1 MDVLFRP
8 GILFPVSIIIFA
20 ATLVLVLKKPRNVGI
35 GYVAMAGAV
44 ASLALGTIDLESVLI
59 VWGIV
64 WNATFTFIAIIIIS
78 LLFDEAGV
86 FKYAALKIAR
96 FAGGNGVTLFLSI
109 ILLGSGISA
118 IFANDGTALILTPI
132 VYEILTSLKFPKKAV
147 LPFIMATGFIA
158 DSASLPLPVSN
169 LVNIVSTTYFKISF
183 NSYAREMIIPDL
195 VSIASSILILWLFY
209 RKSIPA
215 KYRTEELE
223 DPGKA
228 VREPYIFKMALPT
241 IMVLIV
247 AYSIGGYYD
256 IPIAFVA
263 MSAAIVVL
271 IVSHFRS
278 GIDLVRVIREAP
290 WQIVLFSFGMYLVV
304 FGLGREGFTFLI
316 SYLLIHIST
325 LPDPLNIIFSGYLFS
340 TMAAGMNNMPSV
352 MLGAL
357 SISSIHGGSSLIY
370 ANVIGNDIGP
380 KFTPIGSLATL
391 LWIYT
396 LNRKKGITISYA
408 YYMKVGFIIAL
419 PVLTLTL
426 LSLWMESV
434 I

>member
-1 MDVLFRP
+1 M
-8 GILFPVSIIIFA
+8 I
-20 ATLVLVLKKPRNVGI
+20 VLKRPRNIGI
-35 GYVAMAGAV
+35 GYVALAGAV
-44 ASLALGTIDLESVLI
+44 VSLALGTIDLESVLI

-64 WNATFTFIAIIIIS
+64 WNATFTFIAIIVIS
-78 LLFDEAGV
+78 LIFDEAGV
-86 FKYAALKIAR
+86 FRYAALKIAR

-109 ILLGSGISA
+109 ILLGSAISA

-132 VYEILTSLKFPKKAV
+132 VYEILTSLKFPKKEV
-147 LPFIMATGFIA
+147 IPFIMATGFIA

-195 VSIASSILILWLFY
+195 VSIASSIVILWLFY

-215 KYRTEELE
+215 RYEAEDLE

-228 VREPYIFKMALPT
+228 VREPYIFKIALPT
-241 IMVLIV
+241 IVVLIA

-263 MSAAIVVL
+263 MSAAILVL
-271 IVSHFRS
+271 IFSHFRS
-278 GIDLVRVIREAP
+278 GIDIISVIREAP
-290 WQIVLFSFGMYLVV
+290 WQIVLFSLGMYLVV
-304 FGLGREGFTFLI
+304 FGLGREGFTHLI
-316 SYLLIHIST
+316 SDLLIHISS
-325 LPDPLNIIFSGYLFS
+325 LEGPLKIIFSGYLFS

-352 MLGAL
+352 LLGAL
-357 SISSIHGGSSLIY
+357 SISSIHGGPSLIY

-396 LNRKKGITISYA
+396 LNRKKGITISYS
-408 YYMKVGFIIAL
+408 YYMKVGFTIAL

-426 LSLWMESV
+426 LSLWVESAL
-434 I
+434 

>member
-1 MDVLFRP
+1 M
-8 GILFPVSIIIFA
+8 
-20 ATLVLVLKKPRNVGI
+20 LVLKRPKNIGI
-35 GYVAMAGAV
+35 GYVAIAGAV
-44 ASLALGTIDLESVLI
+44 VSLALGTIDLESVLI

-78 LLFDEAGV
+78 ILFDEAGV

-96 FAGGNGVTLFLSI
+96 FAGGNGVKLFLSI
-109 ILLGSGISA
+109 IILGSAISA

-132 VYEILTSLKFPKKAV
+132 VYEILTSLKFPKKTV
-147 LPFIMATGFIA
+147 IPFIMATGFIA

-195 VSIASSILILWLFY
+195 VSIAASILILWLYY
-209 RKSIPA
+209 RKSIPS
-215 KYRTEELE
+215 KYEAEDLE
-223 DPGKA
+223 DPWKA
-228 VREPYIFKMALPT
+228 VREPHIFKIALPT
-241 IMVLIV
+241 IIVLIA
-247 AYSIGGYYD
+247 AYSIGGYYNV
-256 IPIAFVA
+256 PIAFVA
-263 MSAAIVVL
+263 MSAAMLVL
-271 IVSHFRS
+271 LLSHFRS
-278 GIDLVRVIREAP
+278 NIDLFKVIREAP

-316 SYLLIHIST
+316 SVLLIHISA
-325 LPDPLNIIFSGYLFS
+325 LPGPLKIILSGYLFS
-340 TMAAGMNNMPSV
+340 TMAAGMNNLPSV
-352 MLGAL
+352 MQGAL
-357 SISSIHGGSSLIY
+357 SIAAIHGGSSLIY
-370 ANVIGNDIGP
+370 SNVIGNDIGP

-391 LWIYT
+391 LWLYA
-396 LNRKKGITISYA
+396 LNRKKGVTITYA

-426 LSLWMESV
+426 LSLWVETA